1 MLLQKEILTQ
11 KLIELENDIKK
22 LETYDSSYFKGKSH
36 FEEDG
41 TRNYLVFQQIYR
53 YFKAFL
59 LQSILNMFKN
69 GNLKDYL
76 VKFLWRFLLLIIV
89 LIQH

>member
-22 LETYDSSYFKGKSH
+22 LQTFDSSYFKGKSH

-41 TRNYLVFQQIYR
+41 TQNYLVFQQIYR
-53 YFKAFL
+53 YFKAF
-59 LQSILNMFKN
+59 SITK
-69 GNLKDYL
+69 YL
-76 VKFLWRFLLLIIV
+76 EYV
-89 LIQH
+89 